1 LRQILV
7 VDDERSV
14 RNILDFSLDAE
25 GYRVIQAEDGEE
37 ALKLAGEN
45 PPDLIIM
52 DVMMPRL
59 DGFETCRKLKADSR
73 TRDIPVVLLTAR
85 STRGDQK
92 RGREVA
98 ADAYVTKPFSPN
110 SLMDIVHSFLGVASK

>member
-1 LRQILV
+1 MRQILV

-98 ADAYVTKPFSPN
+98 AEVR
-110 SLMDIVHSFLGVASK
+110 